1 MFILSSPQ
9 MIYRVDMEPVN
20 SSVRIDAS
28 KSLPYWYD
36 HVTTDG
42 DKVYVAMYDGENIE
56 ITSLD
61 PVTLVPYSNQFP
73 VLN

>member
-9 MIYRVDMEPVN
+9 MIYRVDMQPIN
-20 SSVRIDAS
+20 SSVQIDAS
-28 KSLPYWYD
+28 QQLPYWYD

-42 DKVYVAMYDGENIE
+42 DKVYIALYDGENIE

-61 PVTLVPYSNQFP
+61 PVTLVPYSIRSLVFN
-73 VLN
+73 